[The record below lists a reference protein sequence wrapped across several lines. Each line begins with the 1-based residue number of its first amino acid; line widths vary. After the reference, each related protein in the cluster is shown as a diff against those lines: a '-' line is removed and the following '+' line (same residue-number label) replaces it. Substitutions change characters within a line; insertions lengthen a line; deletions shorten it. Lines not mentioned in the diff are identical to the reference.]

1 MKKSKMLFESYI
13 TYLNEKA
20 SIDWNNYLT
29 PEEVKQFLSKD
40 DKVESA
46 ENIIY
51 SNDFKPRYKDLHNDL
66 QKKYNNSYTK
76 NELVKSLVD
85 FYEGGH
91 LLTEGIHLVAY
102 VKSPY
107 EFGTKIIEDNDYP
120 SKKAFSDDL
129 KANEYKVVS
138 VFDNRDLYVADHSDY
153 GKLSQLKKDL
163 LNIKKWYEEE
173 KSKNP
178 STTLWKDDY
187 EKLKKIY
194 DEAIKQKL

>member
-13 TYLNEKA
+13 THLNEKA

-107 EFGTKIIEDNDYP
+107 ESGTKTIEDNDYN
-120 SKKAFSDDL
+120 SKKAFADDL
-129 KANEYKVVS
+129 RANEYKVIS
-138 VFDNRDLYVADHSDY
+138 IADNRDLYVVDHSDF
-153 GKLSQLKKDL
+153 GKLTQLKKELDRY
-163 LNIKKWYEEE
+163 KQYYEEA
-173 KSKNP
+173 KKNNP
-178 STTLWKDDY
+178 NTTLWKDKID
-187 EKLKKIY
+187 KLQAIY

>member
-1 MKKSKMLFESYI
+1 MKRSKTLFESYI
-13 TYLNEKA
+13 THLNEKA

-29 PEEVKQFLSKD
+29 PEEVRQFLSKD

-107 EFGTKIIEDNDYP
+107 ESGTKTIEDNGYP

-129 KANEYKVVS
+129 KANEYKVIS
-138 VFDNRDLYVADHSDY
+138 IFDNRDLYVSDHSDY
-153 GKLSQLKKDL
+153 GKLSQLKKEMLFYKRMWEDA
-163 LNIKKWYEEE
+163 KKDN
-173 KSKNP
+173 SDSTLFKN
-178 STTLWKDDY
+178 DY

-194 DEAIKQKL
+194 DEAMNQKL

>member
-13 TYLNEKA
+13 THLNEKA

-107 EFGTKIIEDNDYP
+107 DSGTKTIEDNDYN
-120 SKKAFSDDL
+120 SKKAFADDL
-129 KANEYKVVS
+129 RANEYKVIS
-138 VFDNRDLYVADHSDY
+138 IADNRDLYVVDHSDF
-153 GKLSQLKKDL
+153 GKLTQLKKELDRY
-163 LNIKKWYEEE
+163 KQYYEEA
-173 KSKNP
+173 KKNNP
-178 STTLWKDDY
+178 NTTLWKDEID
-187 EKLKKIY
+187 KLQAIY

>member
-1 MKKSKMLFESYI
+1 MKRSKTLFESYI
-13 TYLNEKA
+13 IHLNEKA
-20 SIDWNNYLT
+20 AIDWNNYLT

-107 EFGTKIIEDNDYP
+107 ESGTKTIEDNDYP

-129 KANEYKVVS
+129 KANEYKVIS
-138 VFDNRDLYVADHSDY
+138 IFDNRDLYVSDHSDY
-153 GKLSQLKKDL
+153 GKLSQLKKEMLFYKRMWEDAKRDNPDSTL
-163 LNIKKWYEEE
+163 F
-173 KSKNP
+173 KN
-178 STTLWKDDY
+178 DY

-194 DEAIKQKL
+194 DEAMNQKL

>member
-13 TYLNEKA
+13 THLNEKA

-107 EFGTKIIEDNDYP
+107 ESGTKTIEDNDYS
-120 SKKAFSDDL
+120 SKKAFADDL
-129 KANEYKVVS
+129 RANEYKVIS
-138 VFDNRDLYVADHSDY
+138 IADNRDLYVVDHSDF
-153 GKLSQLKKDL
+153 GKLAQLKKELDRY
-163 LNIKKWYEEE
+163 KQYYEEA
-173 KSKNP
+173 KKNNP
-178 STTLWKDDY
+178 NTTLWKDEID
-187 EKLKKIY
+187 KLQAIY

>member
-1 MKKSKMLFESYI
+1 MKRSKTLFESYV
-13 TYLNEKA
+13 THLNEKA
-20 SIDWNNYLT
+20 AIDWNNYLT
-29 PEEVKQFLSKD
+29 SEEVKQFLSKD

-102 VKSPY
+102 VESPY
-107 EFGTKIIEDNDYP
+107 ESGTKTIEDNDYP

-129 KANEYKVVS
+129 KANEYKVMS
-138 VFDNRDLYVADHSDY
+138 VFDNRDLYVSDHSDY
-153 GKLSQLKKDL
+153 GKLSQLKKEMLFYKRMWEDA
-163 LNIKKWYEEE
+163 KKDN
-173 KSKNP
+173 SDSTLFKN
-178 STTLWKDDY
+178 DY
-187 EKLKKIY
+187 EQLKKIY
-194 DEAIKQKL
+194 DEAMNQKL

>member
-13 TYLNEKA
+13 THLNEKA

-107 EFGTKIIEDNDYP
+107 ESGTKTIEDNDYN
-120 SKKAFSDDL
+120 SKKAFADDL
-129 KANEYKVVS
+129 RANEYKVIS
-138 VFDNRDLYVADHSDY
+138 IADNRDLYVVDRSDF
-153 GKLSQLKKDL
+153 GKLTQLKKELDRY
-163 LNIKKWYEEE
+163 KQYYEEA
-173 KSKNP
+173 KKNNP
-178 STTLWKDDY
+178 NTTLWKDEID
-187 EKLKKIY
+187 KLQAIY

>member
-1 MKKSKMLFESYI
+1 MKRSKTLFESYI
-13 TYLNEKA
+13 THLNEKA

-107 EFGTKIIEDNDYP
+107 ESGTKTIEDNDYP

-138 VFDNRDLYVADHSDY
+138 VLDNRDLYVADHSDY

-163 LNIKKWYEEE
+163 LKFKKWYEEE

-178 STTLWKDDY
+178 NTTLWKDDY

>member
-13 TYLNEKA
+13 THLNEKA

-107 EFGTKIIEDNDYP
+107 DSGTKTIEDNDYN
-120 SKKAFSDDL
+120 SKKAFADDL
-129 KANEYKVVS
+129 RANEYKVIS
-138 VFDNRDLYVADHSDY
+138 IADNRDLYVVDHSDFS
-153 GKLSQLKKDL
+153 KLTQLKKELDRY
-163 LNIKKWYEEE
+163 KQYYEEA
-173 KSKNP
+173 KKNNP
-178 STTLWKDDY
+178 NTTLWKDEID
-187 EKLKKIY
+187 KLQAIY

>member
-1 MKKSKMLFESYI
+1 MKKSKTLFESFI
-13 TYLNEKA
+13 THLNEKA

-107 EFGTKIIEDNDYP
+107 DSGTKTIEDNDYN
-120 SKKAFSDDL
+120 SKKAFADDL
-129 KANEYKVVS
+129 RANEYKVIS
-138 VFDNRDLYVADHSDY
+138 IADNRDLYVVDHSDF
-153 GKLSQLKKDL
+153 GKLTQLKKELDRY
-163 LNIKKWYEEE
+163 KQYYEEA
-173 KSKNP
+173 KKNNP
-178 STTLWKDDY
+178 NTTLWKDEID
-187 EKLKKIY
+187 KLQAIY